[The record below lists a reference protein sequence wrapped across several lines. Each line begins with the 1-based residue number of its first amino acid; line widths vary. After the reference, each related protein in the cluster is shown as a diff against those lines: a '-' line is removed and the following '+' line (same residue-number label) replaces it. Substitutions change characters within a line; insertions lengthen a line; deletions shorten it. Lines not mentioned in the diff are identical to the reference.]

1 MGIHF
6 GFTIVEA
13 RLPNWDVLVTR
24 KIPRKGLEI
33 LEANCQN
40 VEVYSGNRPIPKQ
53 RLLSRIKGKEGLL
66 CCLTDVV
73 DKKVMDAGRALK
85 VISNYAVG
93 YDNIDVGTAT
103 QRRIMVTN
111 TPGVLTDA
119 AAELAWSLLFS
130 VARRIV
136 ESDRY
141 VRAEKFTGWDPLGFL
156 GFDVHG
162 KILGVVGVGRI
173 GTAFAL
179 KSKGF
184 DMKIL
189 YYDSLRNQVL
199 EENLNAKKVKL
210 NTLLKESDFI
220 SVHVPLTDKTHHLF
234 SVEEFQIMKS
244 TAIFIN
250 TSRGQVVDEKALV
263 RALKSKSIAGAG
275 LDVFEKEPQIE
286 PQLIR
291 LNNTVLCPHIGSAT
305 IETREKMAIM
315 ACSNLIAAL
324 SNKKPVNV
332 VNRRLIGRKY
342 RQRGNIL

>member
-1 MGIHF
+1 M
-6 GFTIVEA
+6 
-13 RLPNWDVLVTR
+13 PNWDVLVTR
-24 KIPRKGLEI
+24 RIPEEGIEI
-33 LEANCQN
+33 LKAHCSH
-40 VEVYSGNRPIPKQ
+40 VEVYDGNRPIPRQ

-66 CCLTDVV
+66 CCLTDTV
-73 DKKVMDAGRALK
+73 DEKVIDAGRALK

-93 YDNIDVGTAT
+93 YDNIDVPSAT
-103 QRRIMVTN
+103 ERGIIVTN

-130 VARRIV
+130 VARRTV

-141 VRAEKFTGWDPLGFL
+141 SRAEKFKGWDPLGFL

-162 KILGVVGVGRI
+162 KTLGVVGAGRI

-184 DMKIL
+184 DMKVL
-189 YYDSLRNQVL
+189 YYDSLKNQVL
-199 EENLNAKKVKL
+199 EDSLDAKKVKL

-220 SVHVPLTDKTHHLF
+220 SVHLPLTDKTRRLF

-250 TSRGQVVDEKALV
+250 TARGQVVDEKALV

-275 LDVFEKEPQIE
+275 LDVYEKEPEID
-286 PQLIR
+286 PQLIG
-291 LNNTVLCPHIGSAT
+291 LSNTVLCPHIGSAT
-305 IETREKMAIM
+305 IETRRKMAIM
-315 ACSNLIAAL
+315 ASNNLIAAL
-324 SNKKPVNV
+324 SSKKPVNV
-332 VNRRLIGRKY
+332 VNRRPSGRRY
-342 RQRGNIL
+342 RQRASTL

>member
-24 KIPRKGLEI
+24 KIPEEGLEI
-33 LEANCQN
+33 LRANCQH
-40 VEVYSGNRPIPKQ
+40 VEVYAGNRPIPRQ
-53 RLLSRIKGKEGLL
+53 RLLSGVKGKEGLL
-66 CCLTDVV
+66 CCLTDTV
-73 DKKVMDAGRALK
+73 DEKVMDAGRTLK

-93 YDNIDVGTAT
+93 HDNIDLAAAT
-103 QRRIMVTN
+103 KRGIIVTN

-136 ESDRY
+136 ESDKFA
-141 VRAEKFTGWDPLGFL
+141 RAEKFKGWDPLGFL

-162 KILGVVGVGRI
+162 KTLGVVGAGRI

-184 DMKIL
+184 DMKVL
-189 YYDSLRNQVL
+189 YYDSLTNQVL
-199 EENLNAKKVKL
+199 EDCLDARKVKL

-220 SVHVPLTDKTHHLF
+220 SVHVPLTDKTRHLF

-244 TAIFIN
+244 TAIFVN

-275 LDVFEKEPQIE
+275 LDVYEKEPEIE

-291 LNNTVLCPHIGSAT
+291 LSNTVLCPHIGSAT
-305 IETREKMAIM
+305 IETRKKMATM
-315 ACSNLIAAL
+315 ASNNLIAAL
-324 SNKKPVNV
+324 SSRKPVNV
-332 VNRRLIGRKY
+332 VNRRATGRKQ
-342 RQRGNIL
+342 RQRANIL

>member
-1 MGIHF
+1 M
-6 GFTIVEA
+6 
-13 RLPNWDVLVTR
+13 PNWDVLVTR
-24 KIPRKGLEI
+24 KIPEEGLEI
-33 LEANCQN
+33 LRAHCLH
-40 VEVYSGNRPIPKQ
+40 VEVYNGSRPIPRQK
-53 RLLSRIKGKEGLL
+53 LFSLIKGKEGLF
-66 CCLTDVV
+66 CCLTDIV
-73 DKKVMDAGRALK
+73 DEKVMDAGRALK
-85 VISNYAVG
+85 AISNYAVG
-93 YDNIDVGTAT
+93 YDNIDVAAAT
-103 QRRIMVTN
+103 KRGIVVTN

-130 VARRIV
+130 VARRTV
-136 ESDRY
+136 ESDRFS
-141 VRAEKFTGWDPLGFL
+141 RAEKFKGWDPLGFL

-162 KILGVVGVGRI
+162 KTLGVVGAGRI

-189 YYDSLRNQVL
+189 YYDSLKNQVL
-199 EENLNAKKVKL
+199 EDSLDAKKVKL

-234 SVEEFQIMKS
+234 SVEEFQMMKP

-263 RALKSKSIAGAG
+263 RALKSNSIAGAG
-275 LDVFEKEPQIE
+275 LDVYEKEPEIE

-305 IETREKMAIM
+305 IETRKKMAIM
-315 ACSNLIAAL
+315 ASSNLIAAL

-332 VNRRLIGRKY
+332 VNPRPTGRKY
-342 RQRGNIL
+342 R

>member
-1 MGIHF
+1 MFIF
-6 GFTIVEA
+6 LEEK
-13 RLPNWDVLVTR
+13 LPNWDVLVTR
-24 KIPRKGLEI
+24 RIPEEGLNI
-33 LEANCQN
+33 LKAHCLH
-40 VEVYSGNRPIPKQ
+40 VEVYNGNRPIPRQ
-53 RLLSRIKGKEGLL
+53 RLLSRIKGKDGLF
-66 CCLTDVV
+66 CCLTDNV
-73 DKKVMDAGRALK
+73 DEKVMDAGRALK

-93 YDNIDVGTAT
+93 YDNIDVASAT
-103 QRRIMVTN
+103 DRGIIVTN

-119 AAELAWSLLFS
+119 TAELAWSLLFS
-130 VARRIV
+130 VTRRTV
-136 ESDRY
+136 ESDRFS
-141 VRAEKFTGWDPLGFL
+141 RAEKFKGWDPLGFL

-162 KILGVVGVGRI
+162 KTLGVVGAGRI

-189 YYDSLRNQVL
+189 YYDSLRSQVL
-199 EENLNAKKVKL
+199 EESLNAKKVKL

-275 LDVFEKEPQIE
+275 LDVYEKEPEID

-291 LNNTVLCPHIGSAT
+291 LNNTVLCPHIGSGT
-305 IETREKMAIM
+305 IETRRKMAIM
-315 ACSNLIAAL
+315 ASDNLVAAL

-332 VNRRLIGRKY
+332 VNRPPTRRKQ
-342 RQRGNIL
+342 RQRVSTL